1 MLPNHRVVPRS
12 AVWTV
17 ACGWLAALLMLFS
30 ATAASASPLL
40 LVLGLKREGQP
51 STKARQVVVQHL
63 LRMGEPALSPSLGS
77 AELLCTEQPC
87 LQRLG
92 RAFSARRIL
101 GGEIFPNDRSFLV
114 RLWIYDL
121 DSEQP
126 TLVEERCTECSEDL
140 LQESV
145 SRAAGRLV
153 DALVMQAAPQ
163 QSAPSAIRPATATIG
178 QPASPSGE
186 KAPATTPAT
195 GSHAQPA
202 QPESPP
208 TLDLEPEQKPRC
220 MARIYTFKRGLL
232 AGALSALGL
241 AGLGSAIALT
251 ATDGDVYLPADGAAY
266 PTDMLNNFGRTAR
279 SLYGLSAVA
288 LLGGAASFVP
298 WERYAHGSLPPCPES
313 PQGRWTFRRGLAVGA
328 LGSLALSGLVVSS
341 AMAGLDGQTWGFNQI
356 GTPVPYQM
364 HTATQAGFGTTAV
377 LGVGLAVSLLI
388 P

>member
-1 MLPNHRVVPRS
+1 MLPNHRVVPRP
-12 AVWTV
+12 AVRTV
-17 ACGWLAALLMLFS
+17 ASGLWWLSALVLLLS
-30 ATAASASPLL
+30 ATAASASPLI

-51 STKARQVVVQHL
+51 TTKARQVVVQHL
-63 LRMGEPALSPSLGS
+63 LRMGEPALSPGLGS
-77 AELLCTEQPC
+77 AELLCTEQAC

-126 TLVEERCTECSEDL
+126 TLVEERCTECSEEL

-153 DALVMQAAPQ
+153 DALALVTNQQLATSSETRPNAPTTQAANPQ
-163 QSAPSAIRPATATIG
+163 AP
-178 QPASPSGE
+178 QPAAQE
-186 KAPATTPAT
+186 TTV
-195 GSHAQPA
+195 G
-202 QPESPP
+202 
-208 TLDLEPEQKPRC
+208 LELEQRPRC
-220 MARIYTFKRGLL
+220 LARSYTFKRGLL

-241 AGLGSAIALT
+241 ASLGSAIALT
-251 ATDGDVYLPADGAAY
+251 ATDGDVYLPADGAAF

-279 SLYGLSAVA
+279 TLYGLSAVA
-288 LLGGAASFVP
+288 LLGGAASFAP
-298 WERYAHGSLPPCPES
+298 WERWTQGSLPPCPEQ
-313 PQGRWTFRRGLAVGA
+313 PEGRWTFRRGLAVGA
-328 LGSLALSGLVVSS
+328 FGSLALSGLVVSS
-341 AMAGLDGQTWGFNQI
+341 AMAGLDGKTWGFNQI

-364 HTATQAGFGTTAV
+364 HTATQAGFGTTAF

>member
-1 MLPNHRVVPRS
+1 LWWLS
-12 AVWTV
+12 ALVLLLSASV
-17 ACGWLAALLMLFS
+17 AQ
-30 ATAASASPLL
+30 ASPLI
-40 LVLGLKREGQP
+40 LVLGLQREGQP
-51 STKARQVVVQHL
+51 SSKARQVVVQHL
-63 LRMGEPALSPSLGS
+63 LRMGEPALSPSLQS

-87 LQRLG
+87 LKRLG

-126 TLVEERCTECSEDL
+126 TLIEERCTECSEEL

-153 DALVMQAAPQ
+153 DALALATQPQSTQPQSQPQSQPIPPSMQPQPAPQ
-163 QSAPSAIRPATATIG
+163 PEQASAP
-178 QPASPSGE
+178 
-186 KAPATTPAT
+186 
-195 GSHAQPA
+195 
-202 QPESPP
+202 
-208 TLDLEPEQKPRC
+208 LDLELEQRPRC
-220 MARIYTFKRGLL
+220 MPRIYTFKRGVL

-251 ATDGDVYLPADGAAY
+251 ATDGDVYIPADGAAY

-279 SLYGLSAVA
+279 TLYGLSALA
-288 LLGGAASFVP
+288 LVGGAASFAP
-298 WERYAHGSLPPCPES
+298 WERWTQGSLPPCPEK
-313 PQGRWTFRRGLAVGA
+313 PEGRWTFRRGLAVGA
-328 LGSLALSGLVVSS
+328 FGSLALSGLVVSS
-341 AMAGLDGQTWGFNQI
+341 AMAGLDGQTWGFNQV

-364 HTATQAGFGTTAV
+364 HTATQAGFGTTAF

>member
-1 MLPNHRVVPRS
+1 MLPNHRVVPCP
-12 AVWTV
+12 AVRTV
-17 ACGWLAALLMLFS
+17 ASGLWWLSALVLLLS
-30 ATAASASPLL
+30 ATAASASPLI

-51 STKARQVVVQHL
+51 TTKARQVVVQHL
-63 LRMGEPALSPSLGS
+63 LRMGEPALSPGLGS
-77 AELLCTEQPC
+77 AELLCTEQAC

-126 TLVEERCTECSEDL
+126 TLVEERCTECSEEL

-153 DALVMQAAPQ
+153 DALALVTNQQPAA
-163 QSAPSAIRPATATIG
+163 SSDARPSATTTPPATMQPTNPQSP
-178 QPASPSGE
+178 QPAVQE
-186 KAPATTPAT
+186 TTV
-195 GSHAQPA
+195 G
-202 QPESPP
+202 
-208 TLDLEPEQKPRC
+208 LELEQRPRC
-220 MARIYTFKRGLL
+220 LARSYTFKRGLL

-241 AGLGSAIALT
+241 ASLGSAIALT
-251 ATDGDVYLPADGAAY
+251 ATDGDVYLPADGAAF

-279 SLYGLSAVA
+279 TLYGLSAVA
-288 LLGGAASFVP
+288 LLGGAASFAP
-298 WERYAHGSLPPCPES
+298 WERWTQGSLPPCPEQ
-313 PQGRWTFRRGLAVGA
+313 PEGRWTFRRGLAVGA
-328 LGSLALSGLVVSS
+328 FGSLALSGLVVSS
-341 AMAGLDGQTWGFNQI
+341 AMAGLDGKTWGFNQI

-364 HTATQAGFGTTAV
+364 HTATQAGFGTTAF

>member
-12 AVWTV
+12 ASRTV
-17 ACGWLAALLMLFS
+17 VCGLWWLSALVLLLS
-30 ATAASASPLL
+30 ASAVQASPLI
-40 LVLGLKREGQP
+40 LVLGLQREGQP
-51 STKARQVVVQHL
+51 SSKARQVVVQHL
-63 LRMGEPALSPSLGS
+63 LRMGEPALSPGLQS

-87 LQRLG
+87 LKRLG

-126 TLVEERCTECSEDL
+126 TLIEERCTECSEDL

-153 DALVMQAAPQ
+153 DALALTTQPQ
-163 QSAPSAIRPATATIG
+163 TQPAPSTQPTPST
-178 QPASPSGE
+178 QPASS
-186 KAPATTPAT
+186 T
-195 GSHAQPA
+195 QPA
-202 QPESPP
+202 PSTQSQKEPASAP
-208 TLDLEPEQKPRC
+208 LDLELEQRPRC
-220 MARIYTFKRGLL
+220 MARIYTFKRGVL

-279 SLYGLSAVA
+279 TLYGLSALA
-288 LLGGAASFVP
+288 LVGGAASFAP
-298 WERYAHGSLPPCPES
+298 WERWTQGNLPPCPES
-313 PQGRWTFRRGLAVGA
+313 PEGRWTFRRGLAVGA
-328 LGSLALSGLVVSS
+328 FGSLALSGLVVSS